1 MRLNTLLSFAGF
13 VILIAATYCPIFH
26 PIVGSWDVYD
36 GNKPYGI
43 VILLVAVVGVLGTV
57 FNQFKIIRLAAW
69 LSLILVFIFLILAIL
84 KVYTS
89 FNFIPLHFVAKYLT
103 SKIKFKWGWYL
114 LFGGPLLA
122 IIGVLFEKKKN
133 FNIITPD
140 KTKL

>member
-1 MRLNTLLSFAGF
+1 MRLNILLSFAGF

-43 VILLVAVVGVLGTV
+43 VILLVAMVGILGTV
-57 FNQFKIIRLAAW
+57 FNQFKITRLAAW

-103 SKIKFKWGWYL
+103 TKIKFKWGWYL
-114 LFGGPLLA
+114 LFGGPMLA
-122 IIGVLFEKKKN
+122 IIGILFEKKEG
-133 FNIITPD
+133 FNIISD
-140 KTKL
+140 ETKL